1 MQRLGL
7 SILVGLI
14 SLYSLCWFRHNG
26 IQNKNGKLSNSSLLA
41 LPERLPPSASG
52 ILLHNIGYSIV
63 AHPAQ
68 HFNSQVTRHPPG
80 RYNSQ

>member
-14 SLYSLCWFRHNG
+14 SLYSLCWFRQNG
-26 IQNKNGKLSNSSLLA
+26 ARNENGKLSSSSLLA
-41 LPERLPPSASG
+41 FAERLPSFSTDM
-52 ILLHNIGYSIV
+52 LLHNIGYSIV

-68 HFNSQVTRHPPG
+68 HFNSQARRPLVT
-80 RYNSQ
+80 SLF